1 MNELAA
7 EWADGL
13 ESGTLRWNTIMH
25 RDRAYRITV
34 ALDRGKI
41 EPILGAADAY
51 RSVLAPSHATNP
63 PGRIAALRATKT
75 RLIKKLRLIKAE
87 PERAL
92 TAEEINQLDR
102 RIDAFQREPGNCGA
116 L

>member
-1 MNELAA
+1 
-7 EWADGL
+7 
-13 ESGTLRWNTIMH
+13 MH

-34 ALDRGKI
+34 ALDRGEI
-41 EPILGAADAY
+41 EPILGTADAY

-102 RIDAFQREPGNCGA
+102 RIDAFQRELVG
-116 L
+116 